1 MGLFKKNEQKIQQT
15 VLQMVNTH
23 GEHFI
28 AYDGKLYNSDI
39 IRACIRP
46 KVQAIGKLSA
56 KHVRGSG
63 MNMQINPEIYIRF
76 LLEEPNPFMSMQ
88 GLLERFETQ
97 LMLNNNAFILKVRD
111 DNGKII
117 QLYPIP
123 CICVET
129 VYKAEEL
136 WLKFTF
142 RNGKTNTFPFS
153 EIIFQG
159 RDFNGHDIFGDSPA
173 PALAQMMEVV
183 TTIDQGM
190 IKAIKNS
197 GVIRWLLKYTQ
208 SLRPED
214 LKKNVQ
220 DFVKNYLSYDSDTMG
235 AAGIDSK
242 AEAIRIEPKDYVP
255 NAVQSKDTIIRLY
268 SFFNTNEKIVRSDF
282 TEDEWNSYYEAE
294 IEPDVIRL
302 CNGFTNGLF
311 NRAER
316 NKENRIVFEAANL
329 AYASLSTK
337 LNFVQMVDRGA
348 MTPNEWRATMN
359 MAPIEGGDKPIR
371 RLDTQVVALAS
382 ELMDMVNSRNYKEMT
397 AVVKKILT
405 MEEREEDETQN

>member
-1 MGLFKKNEQKIQQT
+1 MGLFKRNEKTQKTI
-15 VLQMVNTH
+15 LQMVNTY

-39 IRACIRP
+39 VRSCIRP

-56 KHVRGSG
+56 KHIRGSG
-63 MNMQINPEIYIRF
+63 MSMQVNPERYIRF
-76 LLEEPNPFMSMQ
+76 LLEEPNPFMTMQ
-88 GLLERFETQ
+88 ELLERFETQ

-123 CICVET
+123 CITAET
-129 VYKAEEL
+129 VYKENEL

-142 RNGKTNTFPFS
+142 RNGKTNSFPYS
-153 EIIFQG
+153 EIIHQG
-159 RDFNGHDIFGDSPA
+159 RDFNSHDIFGDSPA

-183 TTIDQGM
+183 TTIDQGL

-220 DFVKNYLSYDSDTMG
+220 DFVTNFLSVDSETMG
-235 AAGIDSK
+235 AAGVDSK

-255 NAVQSKDTIIRLY
+255 NAVQSKDTINRIRL
-268 SFFNTNEKIVRSDF
+268 FFNTNEKIVSSNF
-282 TEDEWNSYYEAE
+282 TEDEWNAYYEAE
-294 IEPDVIRL
+294 VEPDVIRL

-311 NRAER
+311 NRVER
-316 NKENRIVFEAANL
+316 DKENRIVFEAANL
-329 AYASLSTK
+329 AYASLATK

-382 ELMDMVNSRNYKEMT
+382 ELMDMVNSENHKEIT